1 MKKRICMLLEQLRQ
15 KQPLVHCITNPIS
28 INDCANA
35 LLAVGARPMMAEHPR
50 EVAGIT
56 AHAGAL
62 LLNLGNITDVR
73 MESMQLAGQAA
84 MRLHRTLP
92 PPGAH
97 PPPGKRRSKPPAGSH
112 AGKGTGDPGSGWGG
126 MLRFA
131 AGICPAFAGAD
142 TSGGA
147 SGKPN

>member
-84 MRLHRTLP
+84 MQAKVPVILDLVGVACSDLRREFALHLLEQIHPAVLRGNRTEIRAMHTAH
-92 PPGAH
+92 GAY
-97 PPPGKRRSKPPAGSH
+97 PQCA
-112 AGKGTGDPGSGWGG
+112 
-126 MLRFA
+126 
-131 AGICPAFAGAD
+131 
-142 TSGGA
+142 
-147 SGKPN
+147 